1 MIFSMI
7 ILVPM
12 ESITTRFFN
21 SHFASSGLSFLL
33 NMIVAVVI
41 TVVLFFIP
49 FILYMMVHSHIAKR
63 TTTLCADLNIGSE
76 KMSDSMF
83 LAVGT
88 STISFIIAA
97 IAALWASLKTLMY
110 GIFGGLEISEIF
122 SSMPSVLIAYIVA
135 FIAIIM
141 VQVLNYLFYYLIKK
155 EGKRTTTNIA

>member
-1 MIFSMI
+1 
-7 ILVPM
+7 
-12 ESITTRFFN
+12 
-21 SHFASSGLSFLL
+21 
-33 NMIVAVVI
+33 
-41 TVVLFFIP
+41 
-49 FILYMMVHSHIAKR
+49 
-63 TTTLCADLNIGSE
+63 
-76 KMSDSMF
+76 MF